1 MPNDADDASDNATSD
16 TSGDALGALQWS
28 NRWLQAHDELALLSL
43 NANTARSS
51 ALTAATQAMV
61 DYLRQGIGL
70 TTPTNVNV
78 VSESASLPVT
88 VTNSLPYPISLR
100 ISSRTDSME
109 IVTSR
114 FVDVNVPPGS
124 EAQATLEI
132 RVSTRG
138 HHGGPIRSS

>member
-1 MPNDADDASDNATSD
+1 MPRQS

-88 VTNSLPYPISLR
+88 VTNSLPYRSHCASRRVPI
-100 ISSRTDSME
+100 
-109 IVTSR
+109 
-114 FVDVNVPPGS
+114 
-124 EAQATLEI
+124 QW
-132 RVSTRG
+132 
-138 HHGGPIRSS
+138 RSSPPVLST